1 MVEKKQCLEIEE
13 SHCMHLST
21 PLSAL
26 RTVGKTLKERLKYL
40 GLETVEDLLLYF
52 PFRYEDY
59 SQTIDVGDVQE
70 GLQVTIKAKIGLI
83 ANKRSFRK
91 KRMITEAVISDE
103 TGQMRIVWFG
113 QPYIMKNL
121 QAGDEVFFSG
131 KITRD
136 AFGFSM
142 ISPSYE
148 KVKKGEDGVHT
159 ARIVPMYALTNGVT
173 QKQLR
178 FLVNEALAAVH
189 ELKDWIPKAIQEK
202 AKVIV
207 YADAVRGIHFP
218 DNQSHLDV
226 ARHRM
231 KFDELFVTQLRAEMI
246 HQALQRFEAPVLTFH
261 EEEIKTFVA
270 SLPFTLTKGQKIAA
284 WEMLQDMART
294 EPMNRLLE
302 GDVGSGKTVVAGLV
316 MYNAIL
322 NGFQTAIMAPTEILA
337 SQHFESLKKMLGG
350 IVSIGLITGNTVE
363 INNKEG
369 GAEPDGKKSFTKKK
383 KEALGLLK
391 DGSIQIAVGT
401 HAFLSEGVDFHKL
414 GLVIVDEQHRFG
426 VEQRKN
432 LHEKSYDPGI
442 IPHFLSMTAT
452 PIPRSFAL
460 ALYGD
465 LDISLLKDM
474 PTGRKPIKSRLV
486 EPRFRDRAY
495 AFVREQVEAGRQAFV
510 ICPLID
516 NQQATSN
523 SQQNIDKKS
532 VLSEYKKLSEEI
544 FPDLRVGYLHGKM
557 KATEK
562 ADAMITFAKGET
574 DILVSTSVIEVG
586 VNVPNAT
593 VMMIEGADRFGLAQL
608 HQFRGRVGRSSH
620 QSFCLLFT
628 DSDSKK
634 AAERLAFFEKTT
646 DGFAVAEYDLEVR
659 GPGEVYGKTQSGM
672 NQFKFASLQDT
683 ELIKLARD
691 IAKSIDIKKYP
702 TLKEQVKKWEAIVHL
717 E

>member
-1 MVEKKQCLEIEE
+1 
-13 SHCMHLST
+13 MHLDTSVA
-21 PLSAL
+21 AL
-26 RTVGKTLKERLKYL
+26 PTVGKMLKERLAYL
-40 GLETVEDLLLYF
+40 GIKTVEDLLLYF

-59 SQTIDVGDVQE
+59 SHTVEIQSVQDGFQGTIRV
-70 GLQVTIKAKIGLI
+70 KIVLI

-91 KRMITEAVISDE
+91 KKVITEAVVTDGTE
-103 TGQMRIVWFG
+103 NMRIVWFG
-113 QPYIMKNL
+113 QPFIMKQL
-121 QAGDEVFFSG
+121 QAGDDVYFSG
-131 KITRD
+131 KVSRD

-142 ISPSYE
+142 MSPHFE
-148 KVKKGEDGVHT
+148 KIKTGESTVHT
-159 ARIVPMYALTNGVT
+159 ARIVPMYSLTNGIT

-178 FLVNEALAAVH
+178 FLVHEALGASKEV
-189 ELKDWIPKAIQEK
+189 KDWIPTTIQQQ
-202 AKVIV
+202 AKIIS
-207 YADAVRGIHFP
+207 YSDAVKGIHFP
-218 DNQSHLDV
+218 DDQAHLTI
-226 ARHRM
+226 AKHRM

-246 HQALQRFEAPVLTFH
+246 RQALQRFEAPQLIFH

-284 WEMLQDMART
+284 WEMLQDMAKT

-316 MYNAIL
+316 MYNGIL
-322 NGFQTAIMAPTEILA
+322 NGFQAAIMAPTEILA
-337 SQHFESLKKMLGG
+337 SQHYESLQKMLGER
-350 IVSIGLITGNTVE
+350 VTIGLVTGNTIEVH
-363 INNKEG
+363 NNKEDT
-369 GAEPDGKKSFTKKK
+369 PDEKKSFGKKK
-383 KEALGLLK
+383 KEALALLK
-391 DGSIQIAVGT
+391 SGAIQIVVGT
-401 HAFLSEGVDFHKL
+401 HALLSEGVDFHKL

-426 VEQRKN
+426 VEQRKT

-465 LDISLLKDM
+465 LDISVLKDM
-474 PTGRKPIKSRLV
+474 PPGRKPIKSRLV

-495 AFVREQVEAGRQAFV
+495 TFVREQVQAGRQVFV

-516 NQQATSN
+516 NTTGENPDA
-523 SQQNIDKKS
+523 DKKS

-544 FPDLRVGYLHGKM
+544 FPDLRVAYLHGKM
-557 KATEK
+557 KSEEK
-562 ADAMITFAKGET
+562 AAVMDTFAKGES

-586 VNVPNAT
+586 VNIPNAT

-608 HQFRGRVGRSSH
+608 HQFRGRVGRSVH

-628 DSDSKK
+628 ESDSQK
-634 AAERLAFFEKTT
+634 AKERLAFFEKTT

-659 GPGEVYGKTQSGM
+659 GPGEVYGTTQSGL

-683 ELIKLARD
+683 EIIKQARD
-691 IAKSIDIKKYP
+691 IAKNIDFKKYP
-702 TLKEQVKKWEAIVHL
+702 TFKEQVKKWEAVVHL